1 MTLALTAVPWFSGGP
16 LPKVKLTATSTTG
29 SPNPIPNNTLVDVFR
44 NHADG
49 TRHRVLTEQGPR
61 LIGGGWA
68 WLDVH
73 CPYNQAVSY
82 DITANGFTAVSG
94 PVFLQSQKTWLIP
107 PSDPDRAVMV
117 QQIAV
122 IADRSTQSRAVRFQP
137 IGGPAVFLTDG
148 FRDAYSGSLTLR
160 VTDEAPLRALF
171 ADDGVVL
178 INTPGVTGWD
188 LRWLWVQPGQVSYSN
203 PVGIRSYA
211 KRLVTIPFEESADP
225 DVDLTPSWSS
235 GDAADAWA
243 TSALLLAAYGSSL
256 DLVTDTRL

>member
-1 MTLALTAVPWFSGGP
+1 MTLGLVAVPWYGGGP

-44 NHADG
+44 IHADG

-82 DITANGFTAVSG
+82 DLTAAGFTVNSG
-94 PVFLQSQKTWLIP
+94 PVFLQSNQTWLIP
-107 PSDPDRAVMV
+107 PSDPSRAVMV
-117 QQIAV
+117 QKIAV

-148 FRDAYSGSLTLR
+148 FRGGFSGSLTLR
-160 VTDEAPLRALF
+160 VTDERPLRALF

-178 INTPGVTGWD
+178 INTPGTTGWD
-188 LRWLWVQPGQVSYSN
+188 LKWLWVQPGQVSYSN
-203 PVGIRSYA
+203 PALINSYA
-211 KRLVTIPFEESADP
+211 KRLVTIPFDESADP
-225 DVDLTPSWSS
+225 DADLTPAWTYD
-235 GDAADAWA
+235 DAAAAWA
-243 TSALLLAAYGSSL
+243 TYTALDAAYGSYL